1 MSDAF
6 RELLRTIGSGPHT
19 GKNLSRE
26 QAAAATRMMLQQE
39 ATPAQIGAFMIA
51 HRIKRPTGEELAGM
65 LDAYDQLGP
74 KLQVID
80 SPQPVIVFGCP
91 YDGRDRTA
99 PLSVLTAL
107 ILATA
112 GCAVILH
119 GGERMPTKEG
129 VPLVEL
135 WQSLGVDW
143 TQLSLGQ
150 VQDSLQ
156 TTGIGFVYL
165 PNHFPLAQGLVP
177 YREQIGKR
185 PPFSTL
191 ELFWSP
197 YAGDAHVI
205 MGFVHPPTEIMAR
218 QAFAL
223 RGTQQFTTVKG
234 LEGSFDLPRE
244 RTAIIGCSAI
254 SSSDWKPLKLANSEA
269 NLESTLSEP
278 IPLELSSAHQHPD
291 LGQFVRLHLH
301 PQDYGFAGKNVP
313 LLETDQMGQLML
325 SVMQGESSE
334 LKYSAIWNGG
344 FYLWRCGIC
353 PDLSEAIAK
362 AKALL
367 DGGALLDKLK
377 QLQNTTALSTQY
389 R

>member
-19 GKNLSRE
+19 GKDLSRE

-51 HRIKRPTGEELAGM
+51 HRIKRPTGAELAGM

-74 KLQVID
+74 KLQVIE
-80 SPQPVIVFGCP
+80 SPQPVVVFGCP

-99 PLSVLTAL
+99 PLSVITTL
-107 ILATA
+107 ILAAA
-112 GCAVILH
+112 GCVVILH

-143 TQLSLGQ
+143 TQLSLKQ

-156 TTGIGFVYL
+156 STGIGFIYL

-205 MGFVHPPTEIMAR
+205 MGFVHPPTEMMAR

-244 RTAIIGCSAI
+244 RTAIIGCSAL
-254 SSSDWKPLKLANSEA
+254 SSSEWKPLALANP
-269 NLESTLSEP
+269 ESALSEP
-278 IPLELSSAHQHPD
+278 IPLEPSSAHHHPD
-291 LGQFVRLHLH
+291 LGQFARLHLH

-313 LLETDQMGQLML
+313 LPETNQMGQLML
-325 SVMQGESSE
+325 SVMQAEPSE

-344 FYLWRCGIC
+344 FYLWRCGIR
-353 PDLSEAIAK
+353 PDLNEAIAM
-362 AKALL
+362 AKTLL
-367 DGGALLDKLK
+367 DSGALLSKLE
-377 QLQNTTALSTQY
+377 QLQDATALSTQC